1 MAEWH
6 EVEWHEA
13 LEVPPA
19 AWCSMFGSRWPQE
32 HVLRV
37 AGICTGTSK
46 AAFNCSY
53 SGAVRCLWKAS
64 VWSNPPTLVQLWYLS
79 LRLSLFPR
87 HLTFS
92 LLPVFSSNPFRKLF
106 FTPEF
111 VILLLKKEREES
123 QKGLF
128 YLCLF
133 LLPFLFEKIPLHHLL
148 TGKVI
153 DVFDSYIFIGFLK
166 TLPFFETKF
175 HCAA

>member
-1 MAEWH
+1 M
-6 EVEWHEA
+6 
-13 LEVPPA
+13 
-19 AWCSMFGSRWPQE
+19 
-32 HVLRV
+32 

-79 LRLSLFPR
+79 LWLSLFQR

-111 VILLLKKEREES
+111 VILLLKKRKRRVT
-123 QKGLF
+123 KGPFFICVCFYFLF
-128 YLCLF
+128 CLKNSPASSIDRKSDRCIWFLHIYRFFFENFALF
-133 LLPFLFEKIPLHHLL
+133 LRQNFTVQPRLPL
-148 TGKVI
+148 TP
-153 DVFDSYIFIGFLK
+153 SN
-166 TLPFFETKF
+166 PS
-175 HCAA
+175 ASSS